1 MPCVFRYFFDVI
13 NTLQGVWVF
22 IIFVCKATVMK
33 NIKKS
38 VGLGVSSTATGKRQ
52 RVTSQFTSGPS
63 QVIMFID
70 FDTHTH
76 ITIID

>member
-22 IIFVCKATVMK
+22 IIFVCKATVLK

-38 VGLGVSSTATGKRQ
+38 VGLGVSSTAPGKRQ
-52 RVTSQFTSGPS
+52 RVTSQFTSGTS
-63 QVIMFID
+63 EVNRLIY
-70 FDTHTH
+70 FD
-76 ITIID
+76 IYIYI